1 MVKYQTSQLEAAS
14 EILELYGLSHPYT
27 LPEKIRVIETAR
39 VLASAKIEATVGNY
53 RVAIRRT
60 IDEIKQN
67 RRRQKCSNP
76 PEICVI
82 DWRDDSEHLLWV

>member
-1 MVKYQTSQLEAAS
+1 MVKYQTSQMEAAS
-14 EILELYGLSHPYT
+14 EILELYGLSPPYT
-27 LPEKIRVIETAR
+27 LPEKIRVIEAAR

-53 RVAIRRT
+53 RVEVKRT

-67 RRRQKCSNP
+67 RRRRKSGNP
-76 PEICVI
+76 AKVCVI